1 MKTLYCTLV
10 RPLQE
15 YACETWNPHIK
26 HNSKEPPVGL
36 LSLMIVLNYYTSCSR
51 RFIKD
56 DTFLFNVINGQYDID
71 NSNKLLFC
79 KDKKFINYN
88 LKKNDTQYLALNFS
102 RTNGFISYIA
112 FLTK

>member
-1 MKTLYCTLV
+1 MIDDDYSTRLSQLK
-10 RPLQE
+10 LQ
-15 YACETWNPHIK
+15 
-26 HNSKEPPVGL
+26 
-36 LSLMIVLNYYTSCSR
+36 SLPSR

-71 NSNKLLFC
+71 ISNKLLFC

-88 LKKNDTQYLALNFS
+88 LKKNDTQDLALNFS